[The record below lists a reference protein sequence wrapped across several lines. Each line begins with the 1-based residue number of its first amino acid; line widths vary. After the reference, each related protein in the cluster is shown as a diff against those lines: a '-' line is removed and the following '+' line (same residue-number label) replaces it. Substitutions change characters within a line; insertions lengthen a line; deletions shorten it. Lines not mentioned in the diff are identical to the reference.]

1 MPQALVHFCG
11 VNNVLTAAVQPSE
24 ISNFGLDY
32 GIQIGQVIGF
42 DFGYGIIQDTCAIT
56 FVIV

>member
-1 MPQALVHFCG
+1 MHFCG
-11 VNNVLTAAVQPSE
+11 VNNMLTAAVQPSE